1 MSNLIEQLI
10 DALCCLKGVGRKSAQ
25 RMAFAL
31 LQRDRDNGFTLAATL
46 EQALKQVGHCRS
58 CRTFS
63 ETEICQLC
71 ENPRRDNTTLCVIE
85 TPLDVMAIEQTGNFN
100 GRYFVLMGHL
110 SPIEG
115 IGPDD
120 IGIPQLQQLVA
131 REPIKEII
139 LATNPTVEGE
149 ATAHYISQ
157 VFADAPLQFSR
168 IAHGVPVGGEIEYLD
183 PGTLSRA
190 FTARTKLQNSSDAL

>member
-1 MSNLIEQLI
+1 MSDLIEQLVN
-10 DALCCLKGVGRKSAQ
+10 ALCCLKGVGRKSAQ

-31 LQRDRDNGFTLAATL
+31 LQRDRDNGLTLATTL
-46 EQALKQVGHCRS
+46 EQALNRVGHCRS

-63 ETEICQLC
+63 ETELCQLC
-71 ENPRRDNTTLCVIE
+71 DNPRRDATTLCVIE
-85 TPLDVMAIEQTGNFN
+85 TPLDVMAIEQTGNYR

-120 IGIPQLQQLVA
+120 IGIPQLHQLIE
-131 REPIKEII
+131 RESINEII

-157 VFADAPLQFSR
+157 LFAEMPLKFSR

-183 PGTLSRA
+183 PGTLTRA
-190 FTARTKLQNSSDAL
+190 FSARTELHRN